1 MAYLDG
7 ELQPERAVV
16 VHAHVAGCDLCQR
29 LSGELRGVSRD
40 MARWQVEDVPATLRA
55 PSTPPEAQTVVRS
68 RFNWLFRPSM
78 AYGLAAASIVGIV
91 TIATLGYGRATPRSL
106 SASYSTDLSGPAT
119 GRGATSGRAA
129 VPDAAMPEI
138 QVQAR
143 LSEPVPSAIP
153 GGAGQALFAG
163 QAATARAPGPS
174 IARTA
179 RLRVTTA
186 DFEAARRVVDRVVAD
201 TGGLVGKVTVSTNRG
216 DARALSATLLIPAD
230 RLDAALASLKA
241 IGLVLEETQG
251 GDDVTS
257 QVVDVEI
264 RLSNARNTEKRLV
277 DLLQKRTGNLA
288 DVLAAERENR
298 ARARGDRAL
307 RRAAQEPRT
316 TRDLRD
322 ADPGGHRTAARR
334 ARSRSSVNF
343 QPVPRRL
350 RDRHHPGARRRARV
364 CPVCRPCGPRAAP
377 LDRSTGV
384 ARLGYRPPAST
395 RGLRRWSGQAF
406 GESRPTPPPPSST
419 AR

>member
-1 MAYLDG
+1 MTAAEHPLSHEELMAYLDG

-288 DVLAAERENR
+288 DVLAAEREI
-298 ARARGDRAL
+298 ARVREEIERFDAQRKNLERRVTYATLTLQVTEQQHAAL
-307 RRAAQEPRT
+307 
-316 TRDLRD
+316 DLGPQSISSRFRD
-322 ADPGGHRTAARR
+322 AFVTGITQALDGALAFALFVVRVGPVLLLWIALLGWPVWAIVRRHR
-334 ARSRSSVNF
+334 
-343 QPVPRRL
+343 
-350 RDRHHPGARRRARV
+350 RV
-364 CPVCRPCGPRAAP
+364 A
-377 LDRSTGV
+377 
-384 ARLGYRPPAST
+384 
-395 RGLRRWSGQAF
+395 
-406 GESRPTPPPPSST
+406 
-419 AR
+419 